1 MKSPFSIR
9 RRNDV
14 LCLLSTCNIGM
25 FMKSDMYSKHAE
37 QYDLVVQDNIYNAHF
52 ERPSLQAMLD
62 DLSGKDVLDLGCGS
76 GVYAEFLIKQG
87 LSNITCIDASEE
99 MIELVRNKLGEQVS
113 SYTQDLSIGLPQE
126 KSKSI
131 DVIICPLVI
140 HYLEDHSMFF
150 NDVGRVL
157 KSGGYIVFF
166 QLTTRLLTLSV
177 QPLGIISNESW

>member
-99 MIELVRNKLGEQVS
+99 MIELVRNKLGGAGFILYSGFIHWS
-113 SYTQDLSIGLPQE
+113 SSRKIEEYRCDYLSSCYSLP
-126 KSKSI
+126 
-131 DVIICPLVI
+131 
-140 HYLEDHSMFF
+140 
-150 NDVGRVL
+150 
-157 KSGGYIVFF
+157 
-166 QLTTRLLTLSV
+166 
-177 QPLGIISNESW
+177 